1 MTPLLFVAAG
11 SVLLAGTPMP
21 GWGGAPPAALIQTRV
36 AVESDTPRNDDADQP
51 PRAATNPVEAGQEER
66 PRLLIPLYFS
76 MATWQALD
84 FLSTQRGLKAGVQEG
99 NPVMAPLRG
108 SAGAVIVVKAGVS
121 AMTIYAAERMWK
133 HNRKAAVLTLI
144 GVNLGYAAIV
154 SHNLALA
161 ATAPGGR

>member
-1 MTPLLFVAAG
+1 
-11 SVLLAGTPMP
+11 
-21 GWGGAPPAALIQTRV
+21 
-36 AVESDTPRNDDADQP
+36 
-51 PRAATNPVEAGQEER
+51 
-66 PRLLIPLYFS
+66 
-76 MATWQALD
+76 MATWQMLD

-121 AMTIYAAERMWK
+121 VMTIYAAERMWK

-161 ATAPGGR
+161 AKAPGPR